1 MINNRASVGGIIALF
16 ATMIGIEAL
25 MGRGAD
31 EANSSTAFLLKT
43 IIACL
48 IVAVCAAMLLKGK
61 KEEVQ

>member
-48 IVAVCAAMLLKGK
+48 NQLIHI
-61 KEEVQ
+61 

>member
-1 MINNRASVGGIIALF
+1 MINNRASVGAIIALF
-16 ATMIGIEAL
+16 AAMIGIEAF

-31 EANSSTAFLLKT
+31 EANSSTSFLLKT

-61 KEEVQ
+61 KEEV